1 MLPPLSLKPGGP
13 QRGQK
18 CCIQGPVGSSGS
30 IIRLHPAE
38 SLMVSHR
45 EQPETLN
52 CFQKPIIPMIL
63 LATCSSFGPNFQGSD
78 LIPRPRVRAQ
88 GRKSGQPTHKL
99 LPPHLEVEGEQAPT
113 NEFQPPC
120 CSHLAFPLTLHPSL
134 PIIPPASGPHPLSA
148 VTFLGWTQEAFPT

>member
-1 MLPPLSLKPGGP
+1 MLYPGACRVQWLHNQAAPSRKSNGVS
-13 QRGQK
+13 
-18 CCIQGPVGSSGS
+18 QGKARDTELLPK
-30 IIRLHPAE
+30 A
-38 SLMVSHR
+38 
-45 EQPETLN
+45 
-52 CFQKPIIPMIL
+52 IIPMIL

-88 GRKSGQPTHKL
+88 GRKSGQPTHRL